1 MILMNK
7 YCVSKWDGLNTR
19 RRVRLKKFRS
29 IEELTTRLSRQYSEL
44 ENSQHENKSNDLQ
57 SK

>member
-29 IEELTTRLSRQYSEL
+29 IEELTTRLSRQYSE
-44 ENSQHENKSNDLQ
+44 HENKSNDLP
-57 SK
+57 KVNE